1 MFVRAVYFRK
11 YIYIFFQQRSLLSQL
26 AWVVPAHI
34 LNYLFLIGAA
44 SGRKG
49 KKCAVGHI
57 LFFFGSHSS
66 SVVGIAIARA
76 ALDWEILSEC
86 MLMLII

>member
-1 MFVRAVYFRK
+1 MCLFELF
-11 YIYIFFQQRSLLSQL
+11 IFANIFLFCFQQRSLLSQL

-34 LNYLFLIGAA
+34 LNYLFLIGVA

-57 LFFFGSHSS
+57 LFCGSHSS
-66 SVVGIAIARA
+66 SVVGIAIATA
-76 ALDWEILSEC
+76 AVDWEIPSEC
-86 MLMLII
+86 MLILVI